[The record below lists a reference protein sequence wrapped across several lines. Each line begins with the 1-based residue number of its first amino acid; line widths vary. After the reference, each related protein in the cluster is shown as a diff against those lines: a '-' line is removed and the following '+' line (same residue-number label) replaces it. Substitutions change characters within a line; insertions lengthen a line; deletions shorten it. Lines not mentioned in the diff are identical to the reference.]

1 MENANH
7 MEPHFMHPHRKNPQ
21 VKPEKAGRPSQPAR
35 IIAGSFALVILI
47 GAVLLML
54 PIASKTGTFT
64 PPLSALFTA
73 TTSTCVT
80 GLVVY
85 DTFSHWS
92 LFGQAVILVLIQI
105 GGIGLVTLATFF
117 TLLMRQKIGLNNLV
131 LAQESVNSG
140 SLRNL
145 HSLVKLVVFSTLVV
159 ELAGALLLA
168 TRFIPRYGAE
178 GIWISIFTA
187 VSAYCNAGIDIF
199 GREVPF
205 GSLTAFSG
213 DVVVNVTIMLLIIIG
228 GLGFIVFQDILS
240 YRKKRHLMLHTR
252 TVLFVT
258 AVLILVG
265 AVVFFIVEY
274 SNPATLGNMP
284 LWKKILASCFQSVT
298 SRTAGFNTV
307 DLAGMHDPTKLF
319 MCVLMFIGAA
329 PGSTGGGIKVTT
341 FMVLAMT
348 VVGTLRNKT
357 QTTIMRRRVDHM
369 VVYRALAIT
378 VLSVCV
384 CIVTACI
391 ILVENDVTTI
401 DGIFEAFSAFG
412 TVGLSTGITPTLGI
426 VSKIALILTMF
437 IGRVGS
443 ISFMLAITLR
453 LAYHPRRLVL
463 PEGQIIVG

>member
-1 MENANH
+1 M
-7 MEPHFMHPHRKNPQ
+7 PPHRKNPQ
-21 VKPEKAGRPSQPAR
+21 VKPEKSGRPSQPAR
-35 IIAGSFALVILI
+35 IIAGSFALVILV
-47 GAVLLML
+47 GTLLLML
-54 PIASKTGTFT
+54 PISSKTGTFT
-64 PPLSALFTA
+64 PPLNALFTA

-80 GLVVY
+80 GLIVY

-92 LFGQAVILVLIQI
+92 YFGQGVILVLIQI

-117 TLLMRQKIGLNNLV
+117 TMLLRQKIGLNSMV

-145 HSLVKLVVFSTLVV
+145 RSLVRLVIFSTLVV
-159 ELAGALLLA
+159 EAAGALLLA
-168 TRFIPRYGAE
+168 ARFVPRYGKE

-199 GREVPF
+199 GREGPF
-205 GSLTAFSG
+205 SSLTSFSG
-213 DVVVNVTIMLLIIIG
+213 DVVVNVTVMLLIIIG

-258 AVLILVG
+258 LTLILAG
-265 AVVFFIVEY
+265 ALVFFIVEY
-274 SNPATLGNMP
+274 QNPATLGS
-284 LWKKILASCFQSVT
+284 LSFGEKILAAFFQSVT
-298 SRTAGFNTV
+298 TRTAGFNTV

-341 FMVLAMT
+341 FMVLVMT

-369 VVYRALAIT
+369 VVYRALAIMA
-378 VLSVCV
+378 LSVCV
-384 CIVTACI
+384 CIVTACV
-391 ILVENDVTTI
+391 ILVENDVSTI

-437 IGRVGS
+437 IGRIGS

-453 LAYHPRRLVL
+453 LAYHPKRLVL